1 MGPGETDWLCGD
13 NNVRQTALFTI
24 IGTVRSPWK
33 TTEGMPIQP
42 PGARGIQG
50 RVDVNEEY
58 RPGLSD
64 LDGFSR
70 IILVY
75 QFHESDGYDLVV
87 TPFLDT
93 RPHGVF
99 ATRAPRR
106 PSQIGL
112 STVRLL
118 GVDDSGITIE
128 DVDILDGTPVLDIK
142 PYIPEIDSYPGETI
156 GWVSGSCDMATHRA
170 DRRFADRS

>member
-1 MGPGETDWLCGD
+1 MAR
-13 NNVRQTALFTI
+13 NNAIKPDVPLTI

-42 PGARGIQG
+42 TGAKGIQG
-50 RVDVNEEY
+50 RIDICEEF
-58 RPGLSD
+58 RPGLTD
-64 LDGFSR
+64 LAGFSR
-70 IILVY
+70 IILIY
-75 QFHESDGYDLVV
+75 LFHESKGYDLMV

-112 STVRLL
+112 SVVRLRT
-118 GVDDSGITIE
+118 VDDSGLEISDI
-128 DVDILDGTPVLDIK
+128 DILDGTPVLDIK
-142 PYIPEIDSYPGETI
+142 PYIPDIDSYPTEKT
-156 GWVSGSCDMATHRA
+156 GWLSEPGQMATSRS
-170 DRRFADRS
+170 DRRFADR

>member
-1 MGPGETDWLCGD
+1 MNPET
-13 NNVRQTALFTI
+13 QFTI

-42 PGARGIQG
+42 TGAKGIHG
-50 RVDVNEEY
+50 RIDIFEEF

-64 LDGFSR
+64 LEGFSR
-70 IILVY
+70 IILIY
-75 QFHESDGYDLVV
+75 QFHMSNGYNLMV

-93 RPHGVF
+93 RTRGVF

-112 STVRLL
+112 SMVRLL
-118 GVDDSGITIE
+118 SVDESGIEIE
-128 DVDILDGTPVLDIK
+128 GIDILDGTPVLDIK
-142 PYIPEIDSYPGETI
+142 PYIPDIDSFPGEKT
-156 GWVSGSCDMATHRA
+156 GWLLEPGGMATSRA
-170 DRRFADRS
+170 DLRFTDR